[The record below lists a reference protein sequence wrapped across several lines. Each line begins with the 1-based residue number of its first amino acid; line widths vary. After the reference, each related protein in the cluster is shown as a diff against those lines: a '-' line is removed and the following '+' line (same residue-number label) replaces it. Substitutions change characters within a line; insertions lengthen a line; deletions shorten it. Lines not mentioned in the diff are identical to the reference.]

1 MIHYMI
7 DIETLGNGPEAMV
20 LSIAAV
26 KFDEE
31 KVINTIELYP
41 DLTEQHSK
49 GQKIDID
56 TLQWWMKSPQI
67 LQNYLEKPRK
77 SLVCCYHQLAFFLFQ
92 KDESTQIWAKSPRF
106 DLQILE
112 NLWKNCPVLWDYR
125 SQGDVRMAEFKLKQK
140 QIALTRPEQ
149 AHNSL
154 SDCMAQVAN
163 VQKFLHI

>member
-7 DIETLGNGPEAMV
+7 DIETLGQRPEAMV

-56 TLQWWMKSPQI
+56 TLIWWQNNREI
-67 LQNYLEKPRK
+67 LSTYLATARK
-77 SLVCCYHQLAFFLFQ
+77 SVNFCFHQLAFFLS
-92 KDESTQIWAKSPRF
+92 DRENDTQIWAKSPRF

-140 QIALTRPEQ
+140 EIPLTRPEQ

-154 SDCMAQVAN
+154 SDCLAQVSN
-163 VQKFLHI
+163 VQKFLSL